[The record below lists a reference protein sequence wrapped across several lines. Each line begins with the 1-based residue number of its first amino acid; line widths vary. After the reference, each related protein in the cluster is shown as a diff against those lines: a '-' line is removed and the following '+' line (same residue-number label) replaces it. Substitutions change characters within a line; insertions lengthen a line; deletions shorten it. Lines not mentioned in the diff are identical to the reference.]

1 MSRFRPLRAFR
12 FAAGFPGMW
21 PAVVVLLVTGCVSRP
36 EPPPVP
42 AGAPGEFTA
51 AGRVYR
57 DAAARGEPV
66 YRLDDHGSMVRILVF
81 RTGALARLGHNHAV
95 TGRQIR
101 GYAWLPVN
109 GPARADLYLALATLI
124 VDEPQAREA
133 AGFTTGLTQ
142 EDRNGTYRNMLASLE
157 AGHYPHVLLHVT
169 LPMIGPMT
177 PPIAD
182 RDTRTA
188 DVDLTLH
195 GMTRRLTVPVQ
206 IVTAADGFRVTG
218 TFRIRQ
224 TDYGIEPFSVFGGA
238 LAVRDELELN
248 FDLGFIGY

>member
-1 MSRFRPLRAFR
+1 MSPVRPLRTFLP
-12 FAAGFPGMW
+12 AAGFFSLWPG
-21 PAVVVLLVTGCVSRP
+21 AVMVIMIGCVSSP

-42 AGAPGEFTA
+42 AGAPDEFTA
-51 AGRVYR
+51 AGRIYR
-57 DAAARGEPV
+57 AAAARGEPV

-81 RTGALARLGHNHAV
+81 RSGALARLGHNHAV
-95 TGRQIR
+95 TGRQIH
-101 GYAWLPVN
+101 GYAWLPAN
-109 GPARADLYLALATLI
+109 DPTRADLYLALATLI

-133 AGFTTGLTQ
+133 AGFATELTQ

-157 AGHYPHVLLHVT
+157 AGRYPHVLLHVT
-169 LPMIGPMT
+169 VPMT
-177 PPIAD
+177 GLTAD
-182 RDTRTA
+182 RDTRIA

-195 GMTRRLTVPVQ
+195 GMTRRLAVPVQ
-206 IVTAADGFRVTG
+206 SVTTGGGFRVTG

-238 LAVRDELELN
+238 LAVRDDLELK